1 MPRMKVLMIGPFPPV
16 VNGVTICNEYLF
28 RSLTANGL
36 NVSRIN
42 TETGKIASL
51 QGDKISIR
59 KILAFLT
66 IYLEI
71 FKTFSNDVMY
81 LTTGQTFWG
90 VVKYLPFVMVCRLA
104 RIPYVLHVHGAYM
117 CIAYL
122 KLTGSKKA
130 VFKYIVNNS
139 KTVIALSDSLALE
152 IKQVFGTERVDVVE
166 NFYDP
171 KLIDPLFKR
180 AESPIP
186 RFLFLSNLML
196 GKGILEFLDALI
208 LLRDTHKVDFTVC
221 IAGTLEK
228 GIEQTLNKKVK
239 QLGNKVLFFGLAD
252 FDKKKELLYNSDI
265 FVLPT
270 WYMMEGQPISII
282 EAYVTG
288 NVVVSTHQGGIK
300 DIGGYDSFIQAESQ
314 NADALANTLVS
325 VMENLPGL
333 SQKALQTTGPTQ
345 KRFDSNLFVK
355 HIQGIFSEL
364 N

>member
-1 MPRMKVLMIGPFPPV
+1 MKVLIIGPFPPV
-16 VNGVTICNEYLF
+16 VNGVTICNEYLLQ
-28 RSLTANGL
+28 SLTANGL

-71 FKTFSNDVMY
+71 FKTFSNDVVYM
-81 LTTGQTFWG
+81 TTGQTFWG
-90 VVKYLPFVMVCRLA
+90 VVKYLPFVMVCKLV
-104 RIPYVLHVHGAYM
+104 RIPYVLHVHGGYM
-117 CIAYL
+117 CTAYL

-152 IKQVFGTERVDVVE
+152 IKQVFETERVEVVE

-208 LLRDTHKVDFTVC
+208 LLRDIHKVEFTVS
-221 IAGTLEK
+221 IAGTMEK
-228 GIEQTLNKKVK
+228 GIEQTLNEKVK
-239 QLGNKVLFFGLAD
+239 QLGNKVVFLGLAD

-270 WYMMEGQPISII
+270 WYIMEGQPISII

-300 DIGGYDSFIQAESQ
+300 DISKYETFFKTQQQDPEK
-314 NADALANTLVS
+314 LATTLVN
-325 VMENLPGL
+325 VVAQLPNI
-333 SQKALQTTGPTQ
+333 SEERNQTAKAAQN
-345 KRFDSNLFVK
+345 RFDSTRFVK
-355 HIQGIFSEL
+355 QMEDIL
-364 N
+364 NSTN